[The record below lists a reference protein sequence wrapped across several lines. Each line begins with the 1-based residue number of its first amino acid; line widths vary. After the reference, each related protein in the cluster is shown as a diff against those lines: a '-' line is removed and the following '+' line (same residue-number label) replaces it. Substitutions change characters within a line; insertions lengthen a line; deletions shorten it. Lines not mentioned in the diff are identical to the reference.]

1 MRSDA
6 LCRTRALASVH
17 KMGRASVVV
26 ASCEAVLAA
35 GATLGCW
42 LSYDSNIGTGN
53 TAFHPWFYTFD
64 TAPSAPTSVVLGPA
78 LRATSYLS
86 ASAACASMLAVALH
100 AFGADAARP
109 WLQYVAAGAQVTVL
123 ALSIAAWA
131 WYIPDL
137 GWLSTLYGF
146 TAVYQYGFWL
156 EVATSVAAALATLSA
171 AKDARRSCEQARARP
186 AAPKTSSFLV
196 ATAAVT
202 AWAVLAL
209 SLVALFG
216 SWFKGDSYAPSL
228 GAGARVTV
236 QFSNFLTCS
245 SEVGCYANEGF
256 NVIAVATQI
265 TATAL
270 AFVAALLVSAAV
282 LSPDNKGRLVC
293 YAVTTALYILVA
305 IVPPVYWTASGR
317 YTLQQGANG
326 YYQFDYALYCAAV
339 GIFASLLALVIV
351 GVALCRL
358 SARPLDNAGPLDSD
372 DVEQQKELSEG
383 PAMPG
388 AVTAV

>member
-1 MRSDA
+1 
-6 LCRTRALASVH
+6 
-17 KMGRASVVV
+17 MGRASVVV

-35 GATLGCW
+35 GATFGCW

-64 TAPSAPTSVVLGPA
+64 TAPSAPTSVVLEPA
-78 LRATSYLS
+78 LWATSYLS
-86 ASAACASMLAVALH
+86 ASAACASVLAVALH

-109 WLQYVAAGAQVTVL
+109 WLHYAAAGAQVTVL

-131 WYIPDL
+131 WYIPNL
-137 GWLSTLYGF
+137 GWLSALYGF
-146 TAVYQYGFWL
+146 SAAYQYGFWL
-156 EVATSVAAALATLSA
+156 EVATSVAAAVATLSA
-171 AKDARRSCEQARARP
+171 VKDARRSCEQARARP
-186 AAPKTSSFLV
+186 AAPKSSSFLV
-196 ATAAVT
+196 AASAVT

-209 SLVALFG
+209 SLIALFG
-216 SWFKGDSYAPSL
+216 SWFKGDIYAQPL
-228 GAGARVTV
+228 GAGTGVTYT
-236 QFSNFLTCS
+236 FSNFLRCS
-245 SEVGCYANEGF
+245 SEGGCYASEGF
-256 NVIAVATQI
+256 NDIAVATQI

-305 IVPPVYWTASGR
+305 IAPPVYWVASGR
-317 YTLQQGANG
+317 YTPQQGANG
-326 YYQFDYALYCAAV
+326 YYKFDYALYCAAS
-339 GIFASLLALVIV
+339 GILAAILALVIV

-358 SARPLDNAGPLDSD
+358 SARPLDKARPLDSD
-372 DVEQQKELSEG
+372 VEQVKELSEG